1 MSYQLKVSK
10 KSHGTYVSILQNGK
24 EIEPLSDLY
33 ATKDEA
39 LQIGKLLELA
49 NDCAAATRQAEEQ
62 AKRLEVGRQRVTKFM
77 GGFEVDSQGRFVIRV
92 TQAEYDALCDW
103 WMEETAAKSVTNPA
117 QPDAHQDGTK

>member
-62 AKRLEVGRQRVTKFM
+62 AKRLEEAREQLAKVSTVLTDIL
-77 GGFEVDSQGRFVIRV
+77 ED
-92 TQAEYDALCDW
+92 
-103 WMEETAAKSVTNPA
+103 EEISWSEIVNAQHKVSAYLAA
-117 QPDAHQDGTK
+117 PDAHLESAYDERTEGE